1 MLIDALEQFKE
12 IGFYTV
18 ALVLLLLFIAV
29 PTIVE
34 TAKKW
39 KALGG
44 KSQRQLKDEK
54 IDTEIH
60 RLDKKVD
67 DIEACLN
74 TRIDGL
80 FAKQDVYHQESIT
93 IRSSLEKNQDKLFD
107 TISSFTSILSE
118 IKTDLTEERI
128 ERKRWNILNFAD
140 ELRHSENNPDRERFD
155 NVFRDYDDYERIIHE
170 KGLKN
175 GFVEESIKFIKLKY
189 QEMLNED

>member
-1 MLIDALEQFKE
+1 MVIDALESFRE
-12 IGFYTV
+12 IGFYEV
-18 ALVLLLLFIAV
+18 ALILLLLYITV
-29 PTIVE
+29 PHIVKTGKE
-34 TAKKW
+34 W
-39 KALGG
+39 KAMGG
-44 KSQRQLKDEK
+44 KTQRELKDEHY
-54 IDTEIH
+54 DNEIK

-67 DIEACLN
+67 DIEATLN
-74 TRIDGL
+74 TRVDGL
-80 FAKQDVYHQESIT
+80 FSKQDVYHQESIS
-93 IRSSLEKNQDKLFD
+93 IRTSLEKNQDKLFD

-140 ELRHSENNPDRERFD
+140 ELRHSDVYPDRERFD

-175 GFVEESIKFIKLKY
+175 GFVEESIKFIRLKY

>member
-39 KALGG
+39 KAMGG
-44 KSQRQLKDEK
+44 KTQRELKDENYDRELK
-54 IDTEIH
+54 

-67 DIEACLN
+67 DIEAALN
-74 TRIDGL
+74 TRVDGL

-189 QEMLNED
+189 QEMLNEN